1 MRPLFVCLPIG
12 FSDSK
17 YFLKAHKYNVTIIM
31 EKEKVLALL
40 IILTSVQRDP
50 DNNQDETRRDVL

>member
-1 MRPLFVCLPIG
+1 MRPLFVCIPIG

-31 EKEKVLALL
+31 E
-40 IILTSVQRDP
+40 Q
-50 DNNQDETRRDVL
+50 